1 MAKIM
6 KTQVCITVDV
16 EFSIAGAFA
25 APDRYCPL
33 ADEPV
38 ECKVNG
44 KEQGLGFI
52 LDSLARYDASATFF
66 TEALQTAYFGDAPMA
81 KFARRIANAGHDV
94 QLHLHPCW
102 LHFRDENWLQAG
114 FRPNDFCSGKTDAE
128 LDEMI
133 RLGIEAFSRW
143 GVQRPVALR
152 TGGFRTDRA
161 VYRAMARAGLDLA
174 SNIGL
179 AVCEPEDR
187 ALRLWGGHHDIDG
200 VLEVPVLAYRTPG
213 WGLRKQ
219 TWRQLAITAT
229 SQGEMEALLRASRR
243 NQTPSVVILT
253 HPFEFVRQQGVRYDY
268 LQINHVNQA
277 RFLHV
282 LDFLQRNRDDFE
294 VVTFGGCR
302 EDWRQAGSIQTSSL
316 QTPVHLALVRAVQNK
331 LNDFAL

>member
-1 MAKIM
+1 M
-6 KTQVCITVDV
+6 KTQVCITVDI

-25 APDRYCPL
+25 APDRYSPL

-38 ECKVNG
+38 ECLVDG

-66 TEALQTAYFGDAPMA
+66 TETLQTAYFGDAPMA
-81 KFARRIANAGHDV
+81 KFAKRIANAGHDI

-102 LHFRDENWLQAG
+102 LHFRDENWRLAG
-114 FRPNDFCSGKTDAE
+114 FQPNDFCSGKTDAE

-143 GVQRPVALR
+143 GVERPVALR

-161 VYRAMARAGLDLA
+161 VYRAMMRAGLDLA

-179 AVCEPEDR
+179 AVFEPEDQ

-213 WGLRKQ
+213 WGLRKHN
-219 TWRQLAITAT
+219 WRQLAITAT
-229 SQGEMEALLRASRR
+229 SQGEMEALLRASRLNR
-243 NQTPSVVILT
+243 APSVVILT
-253 HPFEFVRQQGVRYDY
+253 HPFEFVRQKGVRYER

-282 LDFLQRNRDDFE
+282 LEFLQRNSDDFE
-294 VVTFGGCR
+294 IVTFGGR
-302 EDWRQAGSIQTSSL
+302 RRDWCQAGTIQTSPL
-316 QTPVHLALVRAVQNK
+316 QTPAHLAILRSVQNK
-331 LNDFAL
+331 LNDFAS